1 MKSKLRKIEASL
13 VFLLKLMLYLSL
25 FWTFYG
31 MYSRYNFQLR
41 HPLKSPSRTSVIV
54 IVTYVIVSYM
64 LANIYGRYDI
74 GKRKSKPIIYSL
86 FLASL
91 FTDIISVFVLSIMNT
106 NAGNNR
112 TFEVERPL
120 LLIPVI
126 IIQFVIIWIFVYLG
140 NYLYFKIF
148 DPERCVIVTS
158 SERSL
163 NEILRGVR
171 KYKLQYNVERVADY
185 RDSRLKKFIMEADT
199 VILYE
204 VPVNERT
211 EIIEYCYQNMK
222 NVLFNPGMHDIIE
235 TNTKQIIVDD
245 ISMLGSFSKGFTLEQ
260 RVLKRAMDVVLSLI
274 VIVVTSPLML
284 IAAIAIKAEDGGK
297 VIFKQ
302 NRATRYGKI
311 FQIYKLRTMKED
323 AGTYALMENDSRVT
337 KVGAVLRKYRIDELP
352 QFINVLRGEMSV
364 VGPRPEMLANIFN
377 YTNEMPEFEYRLR
390 VKAGITG
397 HAQIAGRYNTT
408 PKDKLILDLTYI
420 EEYSLWLDIKLL
432 FQTLIVLFKKDST
445 AAFTQDKEY
454 VTAEQYEML
463 LREEDVEFDFIRK
476 KNKGS
481 K

>member
-1 MKSKLRKIEASL
+1 LRKLEASL
-13 VFLLKLMLYLSL
+13 VFVLKLLLYLSL
-25 FWTFYG
+25 FGVFYG
-31 MYSRYNFQLR
+31 TYSRYNFQLR
-41 HPLKSPSRTSVIV
+41 HPLKAPSRTSVIV
-54 IVTYVIVSYM
+54 IVTYMIVSYM
-64 LANIYGRYDI
+64 MANIYGRYDV

-91 FTDIISVFVLSIMNT
+91 FTDVISVFMLSIMNT
-106 NAGNNR
+106 NAGNNE
-112 TFEVERPL
+112 TFEIERPY
-120 LLIPVI
+120 LLIPI
-126 IIQFVIIWIFVYLG
+126 LIIQFLVIWFFAYFG
-140 NYLYFKIF
+140 NFLYFKIF
-148 DPERCVIVTS
+148 DPERCIIVTS

-163 NEILRGVR
+163 NEILRGIR

-185 RDSRLKKFIMEADT
+185 RDSRLKTFIMEVDT
-199 VILYE
+199 VIMYD
-204 VPVNERT
+204 VPVKERT
-211 EIIEYCYQNMK
+211 EILEYCYQNMK

-260 RVLKRAMDVVLSLI
+260 RVLKRAMDVVLSII
-274 VIVVTSPLML
+274 VLVVTSPIML
-284 IAAIAIKAEDGGK
+284 IAAIAIKIEDGGK

-323 AGTYALMENDSRVT
+323 SGTYALTENDSRIT

-352 QFINVLRGEMSV
+352 QFLNVLRGEMSV

-420 EEYSLWLDIKLL
+420 EEYSFWLDVKLL

-445 AAFTQDKEY
+445 AAFTTDKEY
-454 VTAEQYEML
+454 VTAEQYERL
-463 LREEDVEFDFIRK
+463 INEEDVEFDFIKKRK
-476 KNKGS
+476 RDKNK